1 MTELKGS
8 KTEKNL
14 QEAFAGESQARNK
27 YTYFASVAKK
37 EGYEQIAAFFL
48 ETADQEKTHAKLHFK
63 ALNGIGDTVSNLKAA
78 AGGEHEEW
86 TNMYPRM
93 AKEAREEGFDDI
105 ARLFEGIAKIEK
117 EHQERYQA
125 LLKNLEEGKAFK
137 KDAKVKWRC
146 RECGFVHEGVGA
158 PQKCPVCQHPQAFFE
173 ISPTNY

>member
-1 MTELKGS
+1 MPELNGS

-14 QEAFAGESQARNK
+14 KEAFAGESQARNK

-48 ETADQEKTHAKLHFK
+48 ETADQEKTHAKLHFR
-63 ALNGIGDTVSNLKAA
+63 ALGGLGDTLANLKAA

-86 TNMYPRM
+86 TDMYPRM
-93 AKEAREEGFDDI
+93 AKEARAEGFDEI

-117 EHQERYQA
+117 EHQERYLA
-125 LLKNLEEGKAFK
+125 LLKNLEEGKVFK

-146 RECGFVHEGVGA
+146 RECGFVYEGTSA
-158 PQKCPVCQHPQAFFE
+158 PAKCPVCQHPQAFFE
-173 ISPTNY
+173 ITPANY

>member
-1 MTELKGS
+1 MAELKGS
-8 KTEKNL
+8 KTEQNL
-14 QEAFAGESQARNK
+14 KEAFAGESQARNK

-63 ALNGIGDTVSNLKAA
+63 ALDGIGDTLANLKAA

-86 TNMYPRM
+86 TSMYPRM
-93 AKEAREEGFDDI
+93 AKEARAEGFDDI
-105 ARLFEGIAKIEK
+105 ARLFENIAKIEK
-117 EHQERYQA
+117 EHQERYLA

-158 PQKCPVCQHPQAFFE
+158 PPKCPVCQHPQAFFE
-173 ISPTNY
+173 IAPANY